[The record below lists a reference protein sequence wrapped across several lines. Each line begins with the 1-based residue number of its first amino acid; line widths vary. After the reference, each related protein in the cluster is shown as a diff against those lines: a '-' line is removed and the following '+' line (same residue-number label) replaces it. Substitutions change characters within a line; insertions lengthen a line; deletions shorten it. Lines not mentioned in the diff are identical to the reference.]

1 MCFGQGIRFTIARLR
16 ILAFFRSW
24 LLLPMGGVMD
34 RTRIL
39 IVDDH
44 EIFRKGLRSIL
55 ESRTEL
61 EICGEATNGIEA
73 VDKARAIRPDVVLM
87 DISMPYLDGLQA
99 TRQIRRDVPGSQILL
114 LSQHDSPHMLAA
126 ALKAGASAY
135 VTKSQV
141 SQCLVEALNAVIR
154 REPFSWNTSEDGM
167 SLKPGADL
175 EPTGKDKFYSRPLG
189 DAYETN

>member
-1 MCFGQGIRFTIARLR
+1 
-16 ILAFFRSW
+16 
-24 LLLPMGGVMD
+24 MD